1 MKKYLIILSLLLPS
15 IYGSSQ
21 LQLRNSQWRGHIK
34 EQQDREMKWEF
45 KTDTIFI
52 YVDGSHL
59 NGAFAFS
66 QSHDTLTV
74 IKIPGGS
81 GRCPDQSKGV
91 YRIETFEN
99 NEKFFLRK
107 ISEEC
112 PGRSGGMT
120 GNPFERIHSESE
132 KK

>member
-1 MKKYLIILSLLLPS
+1 MKKYLTISTLLLLS

-34 EQQDREMKWEF
+34 ERQNQEMKWVF
-45 KTDTIFI
+45 KIDTVFI
-52 YVDGSHL
+52 YTDGSSL
-59 NGAFAFS
+59 TGAFAFS
-66 QSHDTLTV
+66 QTHDTLTV

-81 GRCPDQSKGV
+81 GRCPDQSRGI
-91 YRIETFEN
+91 YRVETFEN
-99 NEKFFLRK
+99 GEKFFLRK

-120 GNPFERIHSESE
+120 ANPFERIHTESDR
-132 KK
+132 K